1 MISFSEAQNSIRI
14 LCEDWLK
21 DQPPTSERVPLIE
34 GLGRYLTEDLV
45 APLDLPLNDVSA
57 MDGYALCA
65 QKNELSITVSQR
77 YKLIGESR
85 AGLPY
90 AGRPLGPGE
99 CIRIFTG
106 AVIPP
111 SSDTVVI
118 QENVAPIEPDLIE
131 IQAPADVGSNIR
143 RQGEEICKGAYLARA
158 GEQMTPNKV
167 PLLASQGLAD
177 VTVRRRL
184 RVAIFATGDELKEP
198 GQTLGAGDIFESN
211 RLSIHA
217 VLHQYPVELIDLGVI
232 EDTPEAIAA
241 CLRAAA
247 LAADL
252 VISSGG
258 VSVGDYDFV
267 RSCVESMGALTHYKV
282 AMKPGKPVCFGHL
295 DRHNRGR
302 ALFFGLPGNAVS
314 SFVVMT
320 ELYLPVIHLLISGHH
335 VGYAAQQV
343 AIVDTD
349 IRRRPG
355 RLEFQR
361 GVLRREVTDTGT
373 PQWRVSAF
381 SSQDSHRVLGLA
393 QANCTIRIPANVEH
407 IRAGAEVMVSI
418 FPWCDGV

>member
-1 MISFSEAQNSIRI
+1 MISFSEAQDSIRI

-21 DQPPTSERVPLIE
+21 DQPPTPERVPLIE

-118 QENVAPIEPDLIE
+118 QENVAPIEPNLIE

-211 RLSIHA
+211 RLSI
-217 VLHQYPVELIDLGVI
+217 D
-232 EDTPEAIAA
+232 
-241 CLRAAA
+241 RK
-247 LAADL
+247 
-252 VISSGG
+252 
-258 VSVGDYDFV
+258 SVV
-267 RSCVESMGALTHYKV
+267 
-282 AMKPGKPVCFGHL
+282 
-295 DRHNRGR
+295 
-302 ALFFGLPGNAVS
+302 
-314 SFVVMT
+314 
-320 ELYLPVIHLLISGHH
+320 
-335 VGYAAQQV
+335 
-343 AIVDTD
+343 
-349 IRRRPG
+349 
-355 RLEFQR
+355 
-361 GVLRREVTDTGT
+361 
-373 PQWRVSAF
+373 
-381 SSQDSHRVLGLA
+381 
-393 QANCTIRIPANVEH
+393 
-407 IRAGAEVMVSI
+407 
-418 FPWCDGV
+418 